1 MLLINSKTTE
11 LINKYP
17 INADGPYRSG
27 IEGGGGGLIMH
38 SSVEHYRYLAVEWLQ
53 ITCRPGASIS
63 EVTTRAFIQFII
75 RDKSY
80 ENSPDL
86 SKKEFLVPTTA
97 VFLTPPFL

>member
-1 MLLINSKTTE
+1 
-11 LINKYP
+11 
-17 INADGPYRSG
+17 
-27 IEGGGGGLIMH
+27 MH

-63 EVTTRAFIQFII
+63 EVTTRHFIQYII

-86 SKKEFLVPTTA
+86 SKKEFLVSTAA
-97 VFLTPPFL
+97 VFLTPPYFVTNRIERIECYVGLKSS